1 MPQPHSGK
9 APTNESNYPYIVE
22 LVVATD
28 GLSVELS
35 RRILSFHQSRQIEP
49 RYGRR
54 IPRDGQI
61 YYRWCFSDLAL
72 SFGDGRRNVERH
84 DPSIDYYLSQVL
96 HRKKGN
102 DADGRLPVFLRVHR
116 LRHQTPARAR
126 RLLRLLLLWV
136 RALSA
141 NAGQTRVHFSERH
154 HQQCLSLALS
164 G

>member
-1 MPQPHSGK
+1 MDAEFLG
-9 APTNESNYPYIVE
+9 
-22 LVVATD
+22 TD
-28 GLSVELS
+28 KFIIAGAFLIWL
-35 RRILSFHQSRQIEP
+35 R
-49 RYGRR
+49 
-54 IPRDGQI
+54 
-61 YYRWCFSDLAL
+61 LAL
-72 SFGDGRRNVERH
+72 SSISLAESCAKAAFKFRRQPRNVEHH
-84 DPSIDYYLSQVL
+84 DPSIDYYLSQVR